1 MSGARRTARRARR
14 AAGDRR
20 RGLQAGRQQPVR
32 HPQGDLRRNPQDA
45 ASPHDGADAAMT
57 QQAAVVQY
65 ALEPMAVE
73 LREIPVPEIGDTD
86 VLLQVGAVSVC
97 GSDVHQANN
106 THSWPVNIP
115 VVLGHEFGGTVAA
128 RGREVRGVKE
138 GDRVV
143 SETAAVICG
152 TCLMCRTGRYNLCP
166 TRKGFG
172 YGVNGAMAA
181 YVKVP
186 ARCLHAIPDSLP
198 FDLACLCEPHA
209 VAYQS
214 MIVNSTI
221 HPGDLVVVFGP
232 GPIGLLC
239 TRMAALAGA
248 NPLVVVG
255 LPQDAP
261 RLEAARALGATHTV
275 DASSGTLDE
284 VVRSL
289 DPLGADLVC
298 EASGASRPVD
308 AGLKLVKP
316 GGQVVKVGWSP
327 DLVPIDI
334 NPLVGKNVTLQGSFS
349 HNFPVW
355 ERVIHLLNSGMAK
368 PELVVGLKSGLAGW
382 RHAFDAMHDGTV
394 IKSVLVPSL

>member
-1 MSGARRTARRARR
+1 MS
-14 AAGDRR
+14 
-20 RGLQAGRQQPVR
+20 
-32 HPQGDLRRNPQDA
+32 
-45 ASPHDGADAAMT
+45 

-73 LREIPVPEIGDTD
+73 LREIPVPEIGETD

-97 GSDVHQANN
+97 GSDIHQAHN

-128 RGREVRGVKE
+128 VGRDVRGVRE

-152 TCLMCRTGRYNLCP
+152 NCMMCRTGRYNLCP

-172 YGVNGAMAA
+172 YGVNGAMASF
-181 YVKVP
+181 VKVP
-186 ARCLHAIPDSLP
+186 SRCLHRIPDSLP
-198 FDLACLCEPHA
+198 FSFACLAEPHC

-214 MIVNSTI
+214 MCVNSSI
-221 HPGDLVVVFGP
+221 RPGDLVVVLGP

-239 TRMAALAGA
+239 ARMAALAGA
-248 NPLVVVG
+248 HPLVVAG
-255 LPQDAP
+255 LTADAP

-275 DASSGTLDE
+275 DVQKESLDE

-298 EASGASRPVD
+298 DASGASRPLDV
-308 AGLKLVKP
+308 ALRLVRP
-316 GGQVVKVGWSP
+316 DGQVTKVGWSP
-327 DLVPIDI
+327 DNIPVDM
-334 NPLVGKNVTLQGSFS
+334 NPLVQKNVRLQGSFS
-349 HNFPVW
+349 HNYPVW
-355 ERVIHLLNSGMAK
+355 ERVVHLLDARLTK
-368 PELVVGLKSGLAGW
+368 PELIVGLETDLSDW
-382 RHAFDAMHDGTV
+382 RRAFEAMHHGEV
-394 IKSVLVPSL
+394 IKSVLKPGTAA